1 MTNLYEIMKKVE
13 GRKIVNLAEL
23 KTINKETI
31 ELGYNRKIDMHLF
44 SQNLKKA
51 MYEGKGKF
59 GYWNGMKTNV
69 TLVPLMEHNHKNG
82 VECEPHLRCLVD
94 GLCHQTVVDM
104 SYSTFNELTDVTE
117 YLKKVA

>member
-44 SQNLKKA
+44 SQNLKKS
-51 MYEGKGKF
+51 
-59 GYWNGMKTNV
+59 NV
-69 TLVPLMEHNHKNG
+69 
-82 VECEPHLRCLVD
+82 
-94 GLCHQTVVDM
+94 
-104 SYSTFNELTDVTE
+104 
-117 YLKKVA
+117 